1 MKTRLLNIPLLVLVC
16 AASLPAYAQSSYET
30 PEFSGPT
37 ARFDRELEVRRDQ
50 ENALR
55 SSRARLEEAQRTR
68 RNDLAVDRR
77 NAHRAERVQD
87 EMARKR
93 EESLW
98 INQKYIL
105 QTNE

>member
-1 MKTRLLNIPLLVLVC
+1 MKTRLLNISLLALVC
-16 AASLPAYAQSSYET
+16 MTSLPAHAQNSYET

-55 SSRARLEEAQRTR
+55 SSRARLDEAQRMR
-68 RNDLAVDRR
+68 RNDLAVDRQ
-77 NAHRAERVQD
+77 NAHRAERVQN

-93 EESLW
+93 EESLR
-98 INQKYIL
+98 INQRYIL